1 MYNKNSSNRH
11 NLAAAPDEVQSKD
24 LTARARDSLSQLA
37 QFRGRANGFT
47 FALREGKL
55 VVRGAV
61 PSYYLKQ
68 LLQTALK
75 DLDGIRQIDNQ
86 VVVTSAIGAQVKRAS
101 AARREPNQD

>member
-1 MYNKNSSNRH
+1 MDNKNSSNRQPRT
-11 NLAAAPDEVQSKD
+11 ASPGEVQSKE
-24 LTARARDSLSQLA
+24 LTVRARDSLSQLA

-47 FALREGKL
+47 FALRDGKL

-75 DLDGIRQIDNQ
+75 DLEGIRQIDNQ
-86 VVVTSAIGAQVKRAS
+86 VVVTAAS
-101 AARREPNQD
+101 DVGSEFATIARKQQQQK